1 MAAAAVSGTPDQQEP
16 PRLLELHKPGPYN
29 PAAALPPRVV
39 KRILALEF
47 TEMSELR
54 ADIWPDDN
62 VSSEEAA
69 TSRRRLGK
77 SPVMDIRIWLECFAR
92 LAAVLVTR
100 FPEKAPELWSYQTS
114 IVKAAHT
121 YEGSNWVSYDRQY
134 RRDMLAKKDL
144 NWSVPN
150 NRLFSE
156 AFTGRA
162 RSIPRCPHCFSEDH
176 TSAVCPFNPTP
187 PAFGWFH
194 SPQHLMALSP
204 LTQQTPPQAPPLG
217 RGSARREIC
226 RNFNRDRCYM
236 SRCRFLHICMECNG
250 PHPSA
255 HCPMKAMPPGRPIS
269 SRGRGVGRGQSPLYR
284 QELN

>member
-1 MAAAAVSGTPDQQEP
+1 MTAAAVSGTPDQQEP

-62 VSSEEAA
+62 GSSEEAA

-134 RRDMLAKKDL
+134 RRNMLAKKDL

-162 RSIPRCPHCFSEDH
+162 RSIPRCSHCLSEDH
-176 TSAVCPFNPTP
+176 TSAVCPFNPNP

-194 SPQHLMALSP
+194 NPQHLMALSP
-204 LTQQTPPQAPPLG
+204 LTQQPPLRHHRWGDG
-217 RGSARREIC
+217 RSVGILTGTGVIC
-226 RNFNRDRCYM
+226 PDADSSTYAWSVM
-236 SRCRFLHICMECNG
+236 
-250 PHPSA
+250 
-255 HCPMKAMPPGRPIS
+255 GRIRLPIA
-269 SRGRGVGRGQSPLYR
+269 P
-284 QELN
+284 